1 MTVTGARPATDG
13 QVRQALLAAAQV
25 GSFFRLEDRGPLA
38 AAGWQPAAELFRAG
52 LGPLVETTA
61 GQLGTTELR
70 VAASILQQGF
80 AARLWSPV
88 LGCALL
94 RGVIPDLGPLTVT
107 TGPPMRLGV
116 TATSGWL
123 ADSPGQL
130 AGMCADAVAP
140 QLNALAAALPVQL
153 ADGLLKGNAASAM
166 AGALGL
172 LTAVCPDLADPA
184 AELGRALLQTAG
196 LRDTGVLTGPDP
208 GRLDDPTGTGLPAA
222 PGLSFQRR
230 SCCLYYR
237 VPGGGL
243 CGDCGLIRLPAS
255 V

>member
-1 MTVTGARPATDG
+1 MTVTGARPATDR

-25 GSFFRLEDRGPLA
+25 GSFFRLEPRGTLPA
-38 AAGWQPAAELFRAG
+38 PGWQPAAELFRAG
-52 LGPLVETTA
+52 LGPLVENTA
-61 GQLGTTELR
+61 SQLGTTELR

-94 RGVIPDLGPLTVT
+94 RGVVPDLGPLTVT
-107 TGPPMRLGV
+107 TGPPMRLGL

-123 ADSPGQL
+123 ADSPGLL

-140 QLNALAAALPVQL
+140 QLHALAAALPVRL
-153 ADGLLKGNAASAM
+153 ADGLLRGNAASAM

-172 LTAVCPDLADPA
+172 LTAACPDLAGPA
-184 AELGRALLQTAG
+184 AELGHALLHTAG

-208 GRLDDPTGTGLPAA
+208 VRPGDRTGTGLPAG
-222 PGLSFQRR
+222 PSLSFQRR

-243 CGDCGLIRLPAS
+243 CGDCGLIRLPAP